1 MGTDKFNILLKFFLR
16 LADRPAED
24 RRQGEQVMTETAIA
38 QTEEIQAESND
49 IPAESPQPRH
59 NQRLLSHTVIDVRP
73 FRHLPL
79 FTQSSHLLD
88 ISNGGV
94 LLEFI
99 TVPRITE
106 GKKYWMIGHLV
117 PLGINDV
124 HQLKCYLECRW
135 VDDKKCRVGGSF
147 VDLDASNQRIV
158 EKVLERIREKSQT

>member
-1 MGTDKFNILLKFFLR
+1 M
-16 LADRPAED
+16 A
-24 RRQGEQVMTETAIA
+24 ETAFA
-38 QTEEIQAESND
+38 RSEE
-49 IPAESPQPRH
+49 PQEATATQQSRT

-88 ISNGGV
+88 ISSSGL

-99 TVPRITE
+99 TVPRVTE
-106 GKKYWMIGHLV
+106 GKKYWMIGHLT

-135 VDDKKCRVGGSF
+135 VDDKKCRVGGLF
-147 VDLDASNQRIV
+147 VDLDAQSQRIV
-158 EKVLERIREKSQT
+158 ELVIQRIREKSQT

>member
-1 MGTDKFNILLKFFLR
+1 MFLLKFFR
-16 LADRPAED
+16 TQADAEERTHD
-24 RRQGEQVMTETAIA
+24 TELQIMAETAFAHSEKHQEETET
-38 QTEEIQAESND
+38 QQSRT
-49 IPAESPQPRH
+49 

-73 FRHLPL
+73 FRNLPL

-88 ISNGGV
+88 ISSGGV

-106 GKKYWMIGHLV
+106 GKKYWMIGHLT

-135 VDDKKCRVGGSF
+135 VDDKKCRVGGLF
-147 VDLDASNQRIV
+147 VDLDEKNQRIV
-158 EKVLERIREKSQT
+158 DLVLQRIREKSHT

>member
-1 MGTDKFNILLKFFLR
+1 M
-16 LADRPAED
+16 A
-24 RRQGEQVMTETAIA
+24 ETAFNRS
-38 QTEEIQAESND
+38 EEHPEAIETQQN
-49 IPAESPQPRH
+49 RT

-88 ISNGGV
+88 ISSGGL

-99 TVPRITE
+99 TVPRIIE
-106 GKKYWMIGHLV
+106 GKKYWMIGHLT

-135 VDDKKCRVGGSF
+135 VDDKKCRVGGLF
-147 VDLDASNQRIV
+147 VDLDAQSQRIIEMV
-158 EKVLERIREKSQT
+158 IQRIREKSQT